1 MAMSLP
7 NALVHRPPRLIAK
20 VLSHAA
26 ATRSAGLSDVAEAIG
41 VDDTTLMQYRSGRRR
56 LSMQSFANLLAA
68 YGDDSAIA
76 DAAVHYARVEYHP
89 PKLDSIEAASDSLP
103 APAVER
109 LRMYVERLPEE
120 AVTTGRGLYLVST
133 DARALSLAVQF
144 LVRSFEQARIAV
156 CQMRGDARPS
166 AADRRFALAAPVVVV
181 ERIDFLRD
189 TVGELLRQRATLV
202 RPLIVT
208 SMQAPETIA
217 DPHLRRVVRS
227 LTRRIDL
234 SPSLPPNGSVPAESE
249 QQ

>member
-1 MAMSLP
+1 
-7 NALVHRPPRLIAK
+7 
-20 VLSHAA
+20 
-26 ATRSAGLSDVAEAIG
+26 
-41 VDDTTLMQYRSGRRR
+41 
-56 LSMQSFANLLAA
+56 MQSFANLLAA
-68 YGDDSAIA
+68 YGDDRAIA
-76 DAAVHYARVEYHP
+76 DAAVHYARVEYHQ
-89 PKLDSIEAASDSLP
+89 PKPDSIEAASDSLP
-103 APAVER
+103 APVVER

-133 DARALSLAVQF
+133 DAHALSLAVQF

-208 SMQAPETIA
+208 SMQAPESIA
-217 DPHLRRVVRS
+217 DPHLRSVVRS
-227 LTRRIDL
+227 LTRLIDL
-234 SPSLPPNGSVPAESE
+234 SPSLPTNGSVPAESE